1 MHKYAMSRGEAG
13 GAACTRYVGVVRGG
27 KTKVSL
33 GLGQYLSPHND
44 SGHAFVSPSKEKQKK
59 RKKYN
64 YK

>member
-1 MHKYAMSRGEAG
+1 MYKICGRCKG
-13 GAACTRYVGVVRGG
+13 GGG

-59 RKKYN
+59 KKEVEL
-64 YK
+64 